1 LRVSGAVF
9 VDGDLGKV
17 GGNNYSNFTYSGN
30 GTIYFNGKFDLMKAK
45 ICGPGSGFVGTSCA
59 RTWDPANGALLLVA
73 GNCDPAVPGK
83 CSPAANAINT
93 GSDTELEAGIWA
105 MGNID
110 ATSHPYFGGSVYL
123 DKGIADFTGG
133 GGMKAFVNLP
143 AGAPTGGEYTL
154 GAARDFTG
162 G

>member
-1 LRVSGAVF
+1 
-9 VDGDLGKV
+9 
-17 GGNNYSNFTYSGN
+17 
-30 GTIYFNGKFDLMKAK
+30 
-45 ICGPGSGFVGTSCA
+45 
-59 RTWDPANGALLLVA
+59 
-73 GNCDPAVPGK
+73 
-83 CSPAANAINT
+83 
-93 GSDTELEAGIWA
+93 LEAGIWA
-105 MGNID
+105 IGNID

-154 GAARDFTG
+154 GAAKEFTG